1 MKRNRFDIILE
12 SLLKK
17 SVISEE
23 DGSPLDRRPM
33 YDDSE
38 DVKEFGSSLDPESPD
53 DVYYVE
59 GLDPEVYSMVDKT
72 TEQVVQWS
80 DEVQA
85 FVKRLVDPKN
95 PEAILTKLTSVAKIP
110 EFADAAEKVAKP
122 LEKVFSELGR
132 AQAALD
138 TLATLAK
145 SRRDKRK
152 QQDAST
158 GPSGPY

>member
-1 MKRNRFDIILE
+1 MFMKKKNRFDQILE
-12 SLLKK
+12 SLLRKNT
-17 SVISEE
+17 INEQ
-23 DGSPLDRRPM
+23 GLDRPM
-33 YDDSE
+33 YNDGE
-38 DVKEFGSSLDPESPD
+38 DLEEFGNTLDPESPD
-53 DVYYVE
+53 DIHDVE
-59 GLDPEVYSMVDKT
+59 GLDPEIYSLVDKT
-72 TEQVVQWS
+72 TDQVVQWS
-80 DEVQA
+80 DEVQV
-85 FVKRLVDPKN
+85 FIKRLIDPKN

-152 QQDAST
+152 QQDSNG